1 MQEKQTKPRGGK
13 TWKDEVT
20 VERAAAGANNRG
32 RSLFRGNH
40 VICFPN
46 RVICYEFLHFW
57 NMMVHLIGKQIIL
70 CFERG

>member
-40 VICFPN
+40 VTRFPN
-46 RVICYEFLHFW
+46 RVICYEFLHF
-57 NMMVHLIGKQIIL
+57 
-70 CFERG
+70 